1 MMWGVVWG
9 RAREYGA
16 WDTLAVGLGASL
28 GARAHLGAVE
38 PCRDCGW
45 RGVIGVL
52 SILGAHWEDILA
64 CVLCMAE
71 CVMYVGG
78 ELGSIRKR
86 GEATHVVWVHC
97 FVCACRWHAWYVRSG
112 CIDLVSMRPV
122 FT

>member
-1 MMWGVVWG
+1 MQ
-9 RAREYGA
+9 
-16 WDTLAVGLGASL
+16 GLW
-28 GARAHLGAVE
+28 V
-38 PCRDCGW
+38 

-52 SILGAHWEDILA
+52 STLGAHWEDVLA

-86 GEATHVVWVHC
+86 GEETHIVWVHC
-97 FVCACRWHAWYVRSG
+97 FVCACRRHAWYVRSG
-112 CIDLVSMRPV
+112 CIDLVSMQPV